1 MLERALTQ
9 PQQCSVDPLSN
20 ALNWGIPIWST
31 YELQTWLEKI
41 TVSLKDSQSIK
52 QDTCAR
58 DKGLKVKHLK
68 EPYIK
73 FESYRR
79 QVSYE

>member
-9 PQQCSVDPLSN
+9 PQQCSVDPLNN
-20 ALNWGIPIWST
+20 AINWSIPVWST
-31 YELQTWLEKI
+31 HELQSWLEKI
-41 TVSLKDSQSIK
+41 TASLKSPHSLTSDSRVSSAK
-52 QDTCAR
+52 DFSVR
-58 DKGLKVKHLK
+58 HLK

-79 QVSYE
+79 

>member
-9 PQQCSVDPLSN
+9 PQQCSVDPLNN
-20 ALNWGIPIWST
+20 ALSWGIPILHT

-41 TVSLKDSQSIK
+41 CTSLKDTNNLK
-52 QDTCAR
+52 R
-58 DKGLKVKHLK
+58 DSLSGTGRDLKVKHLK
-68 EPYIK
+68 EPFIK

-79 QVSYE
+79 